1 MSHGTI
7 RLQRNHDYGSQ
18 VQVQLCCSNL
28 DLKGIIFVVYF
39 DEDNPRFIGNI
50 FFDGSC
56 WHEHLPK
63 IDYFFRRA
71 FFPEMLTR
79 RFQLGKLLLYILK
92 LFLQKVV
99 LS

>member
-18 VQVQLCCSNL
+18 VQVQHCCSNL

-50 FFDGSC
+50 TSSEEPFF
-56 WHEHLPK
+56 
-63 IDYFFRRA
+63 
-71 FFPEMLTR
+71 
-79 RFQLGKLLLYILK
+79 
-92 LFLQKVV
+92 QKC
-99 LS
+99 